1 MLSMHRQAERMTSA
15 GGHMDL
21 RGTNAVVTGASRGL
35 GRAVAIEL
43 ARLGVRVALVARG
56 EGALREVAEATGGVA
71 IPGDVGVE
79 SDVDR
84 IVAEAQHALGTI
96 DLLVNAAS
104 TLGPVPL
111 PLLLDLPSEDLAD
124 ALRTNVVGP
133 FRLTR
138 ALVGPMVLRER
149 GVVVTVSSDAAVEHY
164 PRWGAYAAGKAA
176 FDHLTATFAAELA
189 GTGVRLFSFD
199 PGEMDTRMHADAV
212 PDADPSTLQRPE
224 DVARRLVARIV
235 EV

>member
-1 MLSMHRQAERMTSA
+1 
-15 GGHMDL
+15 
-21 RGTNAVVTGASRGL
+21 
-35 GRAVAIEL
+35 
-43 ARLGVRVALVARG
+43 
-56 EGALREVAEATGGVA
+56 
-71 IPGDVGVE
+71 
-79 SDVDR
+79 
-84 IVAEAQHALGTI
+84 
-96 DLLVNAAS
+96 
-104 TLGPVPL
+104 VPL
-111 PLLLDLPSEDLAD
+111 PLLLDLGSEDLAD

-149 GVVVTVSSDAAVEHY
+149 GVVVTVSSDAAVEHH

-199 PGEMDTRMHADAV
+199 PGEMDTKMHADAM
-212 PDADPSTLQRPE
+212 PDADPATLQRPE